1 MNNIYYD
8 FDKSFIR
15 KGAARELDELFIV
28 LNMYPSI
35 RVELSSHTDSRGND
49 AYNLKLSQKR
59 ADSAKEYLVSRGIDA
74 DRIEAVGYG
83 ETQLRNE
90 CTDNANCS
98 EAEHQFNRRTE
109 VKVLKIDE
117 PVRVQY
123 KDYGPD
129 VIDPKN

>member
-1 MNNIYYD
+1 M
-8 FDKSFIR
+8 
-15 KGAARELDELFIV
+15 
-28 LNMYPSI
+28 
-35 RVELSSHTDSRGND
+35 ELSSHTDSRGNE

-59 ADSAKEYLVSRGIDA
+59 AESAKEYLVARGIAA

-83 ETQLRNE
+83 ETQLRND
-90 CTDNANCS
+90 CDDSRNCS